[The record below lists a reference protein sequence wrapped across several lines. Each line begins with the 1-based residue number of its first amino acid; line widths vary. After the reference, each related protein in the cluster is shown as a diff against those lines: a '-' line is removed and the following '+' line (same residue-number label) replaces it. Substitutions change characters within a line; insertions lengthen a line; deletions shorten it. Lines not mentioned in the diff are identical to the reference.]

1 MPATLKCQR
10 VKYAVHSKTRSPHLT
25 NCFVVLL
32 LDCVCFMPV
41 FGELQ
46 VYLLDMFL
54 SSVWY
59 YCIYC
64 NANVSQSAFRLSV
77 EKHKPEVRG
86 EVSQEVDGDSREKQA
101 YRLKRGKTR

>member
-1 MPATLKCQR
+1 MPVSLKCQR
-10 VKYAVHSKTRSPHLT
+10 VKYAVHRKTHSPHLT

-32 LDCVCFMPV
+32 LDCFCFMPV

-54 SSVWY
+54 SSVGY

-77 EKHKPEVRG
+77 EKQNQSNHFG
-86 EVSQEVDGDSREKQA
+86 QSQLSEVSQ
-101 YRLKRGKTR
+101 

>member
-32 LDCVCFMPV
+32 LDCFCFMPV
-41 FGELQ
+41 FGKLQ

-64 NANVSQSAFRLSV
+64 NTNVSQSAFRLSV
-77 EKHKPEVRG
+77 EKHKP
-86 EVSQEVDGDSREKQA
+86 K
-101 YRLKRGKTR
+101 